1 MCLLKAHPQ
10 NLLCAV
16 PFPISR
22 QEQWCCLSA
31 GSFSLSQLG
40 RDPHF
45 TFAALMGG
53 QPCTERCCITPAS
66 PQHPAR
72 LLQVPIPGAP
82 SHPCQGTAVMWHQGR
97 DHMCLGGSPLPE
109 EHAEGVDEAALRKAS
124 ATEPEIRHKA
134 SARVAWAARAE
145 VKERDWAGSQGTAP
159 NPCGTSEQHALPR
172 KAVAVPD
179 VQKGKLRGREQHRD
193 SPKLAQWQS
202 WHSDPAPSWPPAL
215 PIRRLHPA
223 LGRQQCRE
231 EGGLPQRQAGLPK
244 RGGNNLQ
251 ERLLWVCPCPSLQAV
266 TGASAPT
273 RNPSSAAQSAGGHP
287 HSPGKRLASAC
298 MRKERETGS

>member
-1 MCLLKAHPQ
+1 MLLVSRRF
-10 NLLCAV
+10 L
-16 PFPISR
+16 PFP
-22 QEQWCCLSA
+22 A
-31 GSFSLSQLG
+31 GQRSSFHICSTNG
-40 RDPHF
+40 R
-45 TFAALMGG
+45 AALHGEVLHH
-53 QPCTERCCITPAS
+53 PSITPAPSQAPPRPYPRSTIS
-66 PQHPAR
+66 PM
-72 LLQVPIPGAP
+72 PGHSGDVAP
-82 SHPCQGTAVMWHQGR
+82 GKGPHLPW
-97 DHMCLGGSPLPE
+97 GSPLPE

-134 SARVAWAARAE
+134 SARVAGAARAE

-172 KAVAVPD
+172 KAVADPD

-251 ERLLWVCPCPSLQAV
+251 ERLLWVCPCLSLQAV

-298 MRKERETGS
+298 TRKERETGS